1 MLVSHSVVQNMNYNR
16 IQFRCVH
23 YGVVLNYINPQI
35 SGLSNP
41 LKHTRRRK
49 NLLKGGVAGP

>member
-1 MLVSHSVVQNMNYNR
+1 MNQNTVIAVFMVQSH
-16 IQFRCVH
+16 CVH